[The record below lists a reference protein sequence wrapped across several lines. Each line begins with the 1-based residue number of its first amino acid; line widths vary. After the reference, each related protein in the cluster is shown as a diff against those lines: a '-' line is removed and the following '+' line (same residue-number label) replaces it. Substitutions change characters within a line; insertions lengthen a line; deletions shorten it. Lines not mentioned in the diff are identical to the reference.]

1 MVNFLNMKKGV
12 ILAVVLVFLI
22 GGGIGIYFTLN
33 KRDNNNF
40 DAEYDNNQNQI
51 APYSEIEEPYVVAKE
66 KLVLSNCEN
75 TANVCAK
82 VCNLN
87 DYDLEY
93 TSLNSSIAEVDS
105 LGNVKALGAG
115 ETIIKSFVSYD
126 DKEYSYSTKVV
137 ILPNEIETNILLV
150 DEEGQPVL
158 SPLLGEK
165 YTLKME
171 SNVDLGY
178 FSVSMLATDSVVID
192 NKVVSNTNCTCEIYF
207 ETKTQHTLRFKL
219 NLKADNLEKTYL
231 SDEIIFDNSDKTDNQ
246 DEETEQINQNED
258 EPDSP
263 PDIPQ
268 PKNDDEPIDETT
280 NAEND
285 DTSDKDVDE
294 NTDETNVEKT
304 NIFTLS
310 SSSKNIDINNSTI
323 RFSDFVS
330 EKLVAISFTIPNSD
344 KKYSIKFEIIS
355 GNNVEIEIETSLIGL
370 NILSKG
376 TTTFRLYAQEDQN
389 ISQIFTI
396 IVE

>member
-22 GGGIGIYFTLN
+22 GGGIGIYFILN

-40 DAEYDNNQNQI
+40 NAEYDNNQNQI

-82 VCNLN
+82 VCNLS

-115 ETIIKSFVSYD
+115 ETIIKSFVAYD

-150 DEEGQPVL
+150 DEEGHTVL

-178 FSVSMLATDSVVID
+178 FSVSMLATGSVVID

-246 DEETEQINQNED
+246 DEEIEQKNQNED

-268 PKNDDEPIDETT
+268 PQNDDQPIDETT
-280 NAEND
+280 NEEND